1 MTMFKK
7 NILTILVA
15 SIIVSSCGKNKE
27 ETTAAIVPKVNVK
40 DLVSEK
46 QPEILSYSGT
56 IEADN
61 TVALGF
67 SVPGRIVSVNVQ
79 EGQHITT
86 GQLLATIETTTYK
99 NAFDI
104 ANAGLEQANDN
115 YKRLNEL
122 YTKGSLPERDF
133 IAVKVAVAQA
143 IANKNLAAKNLADTK
158 LYAPF
163 TGIITTKSTEKG
175 ASAAPGIPVFTIM
188 KTDKVYATVAIAE
201 SEIAKFKIGTAA
213 KVKIASINETFEG
226 KISILN
232 PSADLT
238 TRTFEAKVLLNNQK
252 GNLLPGMISD
262 IKIETGSTIDAITI
276 PADAIVRD
284 ADDIIY
290 AFVVENNRAIRKR
303 VSLGNFRGEEV
314 IVIDGLKTGDKVIIS
329 GQRKLKDG
337 QTVSL

>member
-1 MTMFKK
+1 MFKK

-284 ADDIIY
+284 ADDITY
-290 AFVVENNRAIRKR
+290 AFVVESNHAIKKR
-303 VSLGNFRGEEV
+303 VNLGNFKGEEV
-314 IVIDGLKTGDKVIIS
+314 IVNDGLKSGDKVIIS

>member
-284 ADDIIY
+284 ADDITY
-290 AFVVENNRAIRKR
+290 AFVVESNHAIKKR
-303 VSLGNFRGEEV
+303 VNLGNFKGEEV
-314 IVIDGLKTGDKVIIS
+314 IVNDGLKSGDKVIIS